1 MVFEGQ
7 DINSLVLRAPAC
19 TNLTESRTV
28 TFQFLGV
35 TELETFA
42 LDLQTN
48 TSGVNI
54 DDTAGSASLFIY
66 DLEG

>member
-28 TFQFLGV
+28 TFQLHNV
-35 TELETFA
+35 TEQERIA
-42 LDLQTN
+42 LSLQTS
-48 TSGVNI
+48 TSGVNL
-54 DDTAGSASLFIY
+54 DDTAGSASLFVF